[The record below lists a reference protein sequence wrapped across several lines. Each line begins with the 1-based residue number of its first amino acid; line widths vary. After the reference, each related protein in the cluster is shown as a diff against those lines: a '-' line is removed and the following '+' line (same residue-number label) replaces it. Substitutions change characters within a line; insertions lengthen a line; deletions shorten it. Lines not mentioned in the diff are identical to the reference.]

1 MMIHKIGTTAR
12 VWTSFFLNRIHLA
25 IFCFLQERRN
35 KTFLYC
41 VKKNNKIIRKLVPS
55 PSSSC
60 SAIWSPEESSNFQ
73 REVTVRT
80 VFARP
85 RSGSRRHGSPACCS
99 WLPAIFTRFS
109 KHLPSQ
115 PRAPRHRARN
125 HSNTGCKGC
134 AWSQHSF
141 VLCKARD
148 DVFLSFLSVMKAW
161 LMGGKCCSLVSFPR
175 TVGMHMQILYIS
187 SDTFESRVLGTS
199 GLERHWDEWRA
210 AGNFPTNT

>member
-41 VKKNNKIIRKLVPS
+41 VKKKKKRRRKLVPS

-60 SAIWSPEESSNFQ
+60 SAIWSPEESSTFQ

-85 RSGSRRHGSPACCS
+85 RSGSMLQLIACHFHKVLQAPSITTQSP
-99 WLPAIFTRFS
+99 T
-109 KHLPSQ
+109 
-115 PRAPRHRARN
+115 APCQEPQQYRLQR
-125 HSNTGCKGC
+125 
-134 AWSQHSF
+134 
-141 VLCKARD
+141 LCLVSA
-148 DVFLSFLSVMKAW
+148 FI
-161 LMGGKCCSLVSFPR
+161 CSLQSQRWCVLVFPQR
-175 TVGMHMQILYIS
+175 YEGLTHGWK
-187 SDTFESRVLGTS
+187 VL
-199 GLERHWDEWRA
+199 
-210 AGNFPTNT
+210 